1 MSETENSKIAAAKI
15 GGIQT
20 NPNVLPAQSH
30 HPSKSMLPGGERY
43 TAFTKWRRRI
53 LALIA
58 LAILGYFAYL
68 IVINMNAGGIVQ
80 APSGPANT
88 QVETD
93 FKKNA
98 RPQYDSMKY
107 LSDTS
112 AGSAEVENI
121 EVGRVVTTSNEITV
135 GYSCEVTA
143 DVKFSNTS
151 INSTSKM
158 RMKYSYNAVLHSW
171 DAGEISVEKSN
182 YRPNSGPDMQKIQD
196 DAINLLTAYDSSSG
210 TEMNGATSSRS
221 GDISKEGGE
230 TTLVLTK
237 KGAGTNGADLVK
249 SMTTRVEWSELEGW
263 VASVT
268 RVTASGEGLEDEAKK
283 KEEEEKKKQEEAE
296 KKQSTQATMELEC
309 SSGSLVQ
316 LTGTVNGTT
325 LTTEMTR
332 YVIDGTEVT
341 TDKVVVSG
349 DTSGMDS
356 SSTYAI
362 NGYISLNGSQVEF
375 YIVR

>member
-1 MSETENSKIAAAKI
+1 MNDTENSKIAAAKI
-15 GGIQT
+15 RGIQT

-43 TAFTKWRRRI
+43 TSFTKWRRRI
-53 LALIA
+53 LALFA
-58 LAILGYFAYL
+58 VVILGYFAYL
-68 IVINMNAGGIVQ
+68 IVINMNAGGVVQ
-80 APSGPANT
+80 APSGPSNT

-93 FKKNA
+93 FKKSA

-121 EVGRVVTTSNEITV
+121 EVGRVITTSNEITV

-158 RMKYSYNAVLHSW
+158 RMKYSYNSVLHSW
-171 DAGEISVEKSN
+171 DAGEISVEKTN

-196 DAINLLTAYDSSSG
+196 DAINLLTAYDSATGS
-210 TEMNGATSSRS
+210 EMNGATSSRE
-221 GDISKEGGE
+221 GDISKDGGE
-230 TTLVLTK
+230 TTLILSK
-237 KGAGTNGADLVK
+237 AKGASDGSDLIK
-249 SMTTRVEWSELEGW
+249 KMTTRVEWSEVTGW

-268 RVTASGEGLEDEAKK
+268 RVVDSSESSLTESEKKLKEQEEAKK
-283 KEEEEKKKQEEAE
+283 KNENKEATQE
-296 KKQSTQATMELEC
+296 LVC
-309 SSGSLVQ
+309 NSGSLVE
-316 LTGTVNGTT
+316 LTGVVSGST

-332 YVIDGTEVT
+332 YVIDGTELK
-341 TDKVVVSG
+341 TDTVALIG
-349 DTSGMDS
+349 NTSAFDG
-356 SSTYAI
+356 SSTYI
-362 NGYISLNGSQVEF
+362 ISGFVTLNGDQVEF
-375 YIVR
+375 SIYR